1 MKERLCKLVGL
12 EEIDVQLVDYY
23 NDKFYASL
31 ESELDKTLDDARIMD
46 GQSIM
51 LAEKV
56 RCCVEGLRAACL
68 QGWQRVS
75 MLCHHFGGARC
86 LSCPCIKAAVPPP
99 TLYQHRQKL

>member
-1 MKERLCKLVGL
+1 MKERLCKLAGV

-31 ESELDKTLDDARIMD
+31 ESELDKSLDDARIMD

-56 RCCVEGLRAACL
+56 RGSVGCLRTASL
-68 QGWQRVS
+68 QGWQK
-75 MLCHHFGGARC
+75 G
-86 LSCPCIKAAVPPP
+86 
-99 TLYQHRQKL
+99 